1 VGLKPKISNAITVI
15 ENYGDWVPPSYVRAT
30 VEALVKSVPEKHL
43 AGLESII
50 LTTTIASNRSFRRKK
65 VKHRGQV
72 RRRVEANGSYQPA
85 WPGHAAFI
93 RLYVNNILAP
103 YPPAASRAS
112 LISKLLLAD
121 TLFHEIGHH
130 IHLTKALEFRNRED
144 VADEWAD
151 RLTRQYFGRK
161 YWLVVRLTRLIVR
174 LYKPTYPHLEFYLV
188 NVMKQK

>member
-1 VGLKPKISNAITVI
+1 MTIEII
-15 ENYGDWVPPSYVRAT
+15 ENYGDWVAPSYVRQT

-43 AGLESII
+43 AGLDSIV
-50 LTTTIASNRSFRRKK
+50 LTTTTASNRTFRRKK
-65 VKHRGQV
+65 VKHRGLM
-72 RRRVEANGSYQPA
+72 RSKAEANGSYQPA

-103 YPPAASRAS
+103 YPPAAARAS

-130 IHLTKALEFRNRED
+130 IHLAKSPEFRHRED
-144 VADEWAD
+144 VADEWAH

-161 YWLVVRLTRLIVR
+161 YWLVVQLTRLIVR
-174 LYKPTYPHLEFYLV
+174 LDKPNYPHLGLYLESV
-188 NVMKQK
+188 IKQK

>member
-1 VGLKPKISNAITVI
+1 VTIEII
-15 ENYGDWVPPSYVRAT
+15 ENYGEWVPPSYVRGT
-30 VEALVKSVPEKHL
+30 VEALLKSVPEKHL
-43 AGLESII
+43 AGLESVI
-50 LTTTIASNRSFRRKK
+50 LTTTTTAANRSFRRKK
-65 VKHRGQV
+65 VKHRG
-72 RRRVEANGSYQPA
+72 RMRSKVEANGSYQPA

-112 LISKLLLAD
+112 LISKLLLAE

-174 LYKPTYPHLEFYLV
+174 LYKPDYPQLEFHLEGV
-188 NVMKQK
+188 IKQK